1 MKIKDIL
8 SLALNS
14 ISHRSLRSWLT
25 ILGIVIGMASIVTLI
40 GISMGIS
47 QSINSRLSTLGSNI
61 ITVSAGGQRAF
72 GGGGGFGFVT
82 GGGGFSR
89 AAPPGRE
96 GGGGTQS
103 AEITFREAEELSTL
117 PGVQALD
124 ARVQQRELVKYKD
137 QNSSLTIVG
146 TSPAAFPESV
156 GVAILYGR
164 YLSSSDQHSAVLG
177 FNVANATFNDL
188 DMLNKEIKI
197 GNDTFRVVGILAQS
211 GGIGGSDSD
220 VFIPQSV
227 ARTMFNLSTETSAV
241 SNLVVVANPN
251 YDTNTVASEIEN
263 RLMILHHV
271 TSQTEDFTI
280 TTAATMQSTVSSVT
294 DTLTLLLAGIAS
306 ISLLVGGIGVA
317 NTMFMSVLEQTKDI
331 GVLKSLGAK
340 NKDVT
345 ALFLCEAAII
355 GFVGGLLGLLLS
367 FVATAVLGSFNVP
380 TVISPELMIGT
391 LLFSVI
397 IGILAGV
404 FPARNAEAIP
414 PVEALRYE

>member
-1 MKIKDIL
+1 MKLKDIL
-8 SLALNS
+8 SLAINS
-14 ISHRSLRSWLT
+14 IRHRSLRSWLT

-47 QSINSRLSTLGSNI
+47 QNISSRLNTLGSNI

-82 GGGGFSR
+82 GGGGFAR
-89 AAPPGRE
+89 AAPPGGE
-96 GGGGTQS
+96 SGAQQT
-103 AEITFREAEELSTL
+103 AKITFREADELRNL
-117 PGVQALD
+117 PGVSELD
-124 ARVQQRELVKYKD
+124 ARVQEREVVKYKD

-146 TSPAAFPESV
+146 TQPSAFPASA
-156 GVAILYGR
+156 GVDILYGR

-177 FNVANATFNDL
+177 FNVANATFNDMDL
-188 DMLNKEIKI
+188 LNKEIKI
-197 GNDTFRVVGILAQS
+197 GNDTFRVVGILAES
-211 GGIGGSDSD
+211 GSIGGADSD

-227 ARTMFNLSTETSAV
+227 ARTMFNLSSATSAV
-241 SNLVVVANPN
+241 NQLIIVAASG
-251 YDTNTVASEIEN
+251 YDTNTVASTVES
-263 RLMILHHV
+263 RLISLHHV
-271 TSQTEDFTI
+271 TTQTENFQI
-280 TTAATMQSTVSSVT
+280 TTAATVQSTVSSVS

-340 NKDVT
+340 NRDVT
-345 ALFLCEAAII
+345 SLFLCEAAII
-355 GFVGGLLGLLLS
+355 GFVGGLLGVLLS
-367 FVATAVLGSFNVP
+367 FVASAVLGAFNVP
-380 TVISPELMIGT
+380 TVISAELVIGT
-391 LLFSVI
+391 LLFSVVV
-397 IGILAGV
+397 GIVAGV